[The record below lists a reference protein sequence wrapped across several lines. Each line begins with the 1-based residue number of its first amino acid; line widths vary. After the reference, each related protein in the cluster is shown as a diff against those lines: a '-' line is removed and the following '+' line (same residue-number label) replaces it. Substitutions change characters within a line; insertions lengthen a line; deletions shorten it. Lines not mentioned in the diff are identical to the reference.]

1 MMSPS
6 SAVRH
11 IRVSLAISANDR
23 VCIPSR
29 SMCEIDIGHFV
40 EQMGRVAPGR
50 NDSPHNL
57 AAETMS

>member
-1 MMSPS
+1 
-6 SAVRH
+6 
-11 IRVSLAISANDR
+11 
-23 VCIPSR
+23 
-29 SMCEIDIGHFV
+29 MCEIDIGHFV